1 MQNNNLT
8 RFNEGGTHEQNPLGG
23 IPQGQSAQG
32 DMNTVEQG
40 ETKMGNFVYSDRISL
55 DSARVKQFNLPGY
68 AANKSVSAASKAIE
82 DKFKDRND
90 KYAAETKKALL
101 DRLANAQE
109 SVKAEQVQTQQAM
122 QTNSQQAPED
132 MMGGQIPEGMEEFV
146 QPQESQPMAAYGGM
160 QRKYENGGYI
170 QGDANLDGVVDG
182 LDTPGKEGM
191 TGSQI
196 TAGVVGGLGTGLQLG
211 QTAFGKAAQDTS
223 GIAASERVGAA
234 SMIGGSAIK
243 GASAGAAFGPLGAGI
258 GAAVGGLAGLAGL
271 GKARKAE
278 ALNTQRFAL
287 NTNRGLSDN
296 YAAYGGN
303 LNISKYANGGVINPP
318 NKSLDVRKPGQA
330 LQLNSMYNSDEK
342 NYIPYT
348 KSLDGLQSKNLNSVE
363 KNATTNF
370 VNWYSDPKTKDKI
383 QKAGW
388 DPSRTTDIIA
398 KGLRTPIK
406 QYNESE
412 VHKAPMGSQSNAE
425 YRSPYTIRQTGDDTH
440 PNSGYITYRQQ
451 STPSQ
456 TQNVLG
462 HELTHASG
470 FDNILAP
477 SLYRALGEKL
487 PEKNHSG
494 LNYMSRPEEVYG
506 NFHEMRLN
514 LGLKPGE
521 KVDTESL
528 KRRVKETNIP
538 NNFWQNFSQ
547 NPQTGQE
554 DDERINKIVKA
565 VNTVAQTNGGTNTL
579 NKNYAAYGGNLNVK
593 QFADGG
599 ELPTFTTPQLQQT
612 IGLQPGTWGP
622 KSIAALKTWQKSN
635 GLVADGVAGPAT
647 YKQAGLM
654 DGNGRYQFKR
664 PDIADTSNEVITTPI
679 NSISSDVPTQTLA
692 GFEKYA
698 EGKLPTTTNQKINNA
713 LKYVGE
719 NAGEALRYAPIAANL
734 LQMKNLKKPTG
745 VQYQTLGN
753 RYRPSYVD
761 EAQGRNIVDAE
772 GNNTIAAISQSG
784 ASQGATRNAI
794 LGAGLNKT
802 KALSDVYAN
811 AAAQNRAQDMQAQQF
826 NLNIDQS
833 NVATA
838 NKAIDEMRMDDAAYR
853 GAKSKIT
860 ASLGNSAGAIGKEI
874 ADSQL
879 ASALTGYTRKGS
891 YLYKPD
897 GSRVTPEEMTKLKNT
912 TQSSS
917 TPPTLKKGDK
927 YTDENGKV
935 QTFKYGGYLN
945 TKRNK

>member
-1 MQNNNLT
+1 MENNLT
-8 RFNEGGTHEQNPLGG
+8 RFDVGGKHETNPYGG
-23 IPQGQSAQG
+23 IAQGQDAQG
-32 DMNTVEQG
+32 NMNTVEQG
-40 ETKMGNFVYSDRISL
+40 ETKSGNFVYSDRISL
-55 DSARVKQFNLPGY
+55 DSAMIKQFNLPGY

-90 KYAAETKKALL
+90 KYANETKKALL

-109 SVKAEQVQTQQAM
+109 SVKAEQAQTQQAM

-132 MMGGQIPEGMEEFV
+132 MMQGQIPEGMEEFV
-146 QPQESQPMAAYGGM
+146 QPQQSQPIAAYGGNQM
-160 QRKYENGGYI
+160 KYFNGGYM
-170 QGDANLDGVVDG
+170 QGDANLDGAVNPLDKPVDG
-182 LDTPGKEGM
+182 ESTAPSA
-191 TGSQI
+191 GSI
-196 TAGVVGGLGTGLQLG
+196 IGGVGTALELG
-211 QTAFGKAAQDTS
+211 QTAFGKASQDTS
-223 GIAASERVGAA
+223 GTQASDRVGGVG
-234 SMIGGSAIK
+234 MIGGAGLK
-243 GASAGAAFGPLGAGI
+243 GAAAGTAIMPGIGTAIGAGI
-258 GAAVGGLAGLAGL
+258 GLLAGGLGL

-303 LNISKYANGGVINPP
+303 LNIYKYADGGIINPP

-370 VNWYSDPKTKDKI
+370 VNWYSDPKTKAKI
-383 QKAGW
+383 EKAGW

-412 VHKAPMGSQSNAE
+412 VHKVPMGSQSNAE

-521 KVDTESL
+521 KVDIESL

-664 PDIADTSNEVITTPI
+664 PDIADTSNEVITAPI
-679 NSISSDVPTQTLA
+679 NSISSDIPTQTLA

-753 RYRPSYVD
+753 RYKPSYVD

-811 AAAQNRAQDMQAQQF
+811 ASAQNRAQDMQAQQF
-826 NLNIDQS
+826 NLNVDQS

-838 NKAIDEMRMDDAAYR
+838 NKAIDEMRMDQAAYE
-853 GAKSKIT
+853 GAKSKGI
-860 ASLGNSAGAIGKEI
+860 ANIGNAVGAIGKEQ
-874 ADSQL
+874 ADAKL
-879 ASALTGYTRKGS
+879 AKALTGYTRKGNYVYDAKGNPAS
-891 YLYKPD
+891 AEITAAFLRMNQASTNGVVNP
-897 GSRVTPEEMTKLKNT
+897 T
-912 TQSSS
+912 TAA
-917 TPPTLKKGDK
+917 
-927 YTDENGKV
+927 
-935 QTFKYGGYLN
+935 YGGYLN
-945 TKRNK
+945 TRKKK